1 MCVTEEIE
9 LPHAAQDVIYLEE
22 QFCQILEVKTRKPRG
37 MEDTKPSATP
47 FCNHALSVSIATKR

>member
-22 QFCQILEVKTRKPRG
+22 QLCQILEVKTRKPRAAQRYG
-37 MEDTKPSATP
+37 GHEAFSHT
-47 FCNHALSVSIATKR
+47 FL